1 MLVLRFNN
9 WFYST
14 KTLKTFFWLRWIAT
28 VAFGVAFLL
37 GFGLNLAY
45 LMALSG
51 GRLVTMTFSVSLIV
65 GAVVLCFLLAQGKY
79 QAIVPVLLLTFL
91 PSTLL
96 TEFGVTADLYL
107 VLLLFI
113 CYLESVHRRFVVS
126 VIAKLSKEFSPLY
139 SKRLNNKKQYRAYR
153 HTYMV
158 LELLNPDDF
167 RLTKE
172 VTKTVSDKVTGLN
185 EKEITRTFKIKGLW
199 GSTTITDELYTSPQ
213 KGRFSVRR
221 KI

>member
-28 VAFGVAFLL
+28 VAFGAAFLL

-107 VLLLFI
+107 LLLLFI

-126 VIAKLSKEFSPLY
+126 VIAKLSKEFSPIY
-139 SKRLNNKKQYRAYR
+139 SKRLNNKKQYRPGDVQQ
-153 HTYMV
+153 TYAA
-158 LELLNPDDF
+158 
-167 RLTKE
+167 K
-172 VTKTVSDKVTGLN
+172 
-185 EKEITRTFKIKGLW
+185 
-199 GSTTITDELYTSPQ
+199 
-213 KGRFSVRR
+213 
-221 KI
+221 

>member
-28 VAFGVAFLL
+28 VAFGAAFLL

-126 VIAKLSKEFSPLY
+126 VIAKLSKEFSPIY

-153 HTYMV
+153 HAYMV

-185 EKEITRTFKIKGLW
+185 EKEITRTFKIKGVW
-199 GSTTITDELYTSPQ
+199 G
-213 KGRFSVRR
+213 
-221 KI
+221 